1 MESYRLGLDGQG
13 SDLAA
18 YYGRLLTTHA
28 AGNLTMREFASLH
41 GVSACTLYCWRRRLA
56 ALDDGPEPATG
67 KLVAVDVVGG
77 AREADSTTVGYEV
90 LLTNGARLRVP
101 RDFAASRVAELLAVM
116 RSC

>member
-18 YYGRLLTTHA
+18 YNGRLLTTHA

-41 GVSACTLYCWRRRLA
+41 GVSACTLYYWRRRLA

-77 AREADSTTVGYEV
+77 AREPDSTT
-90 LLTNGARLRVP
+90 
-101 RDFAASRVAELLAVM
+101 LLASLARFERRAV
-116 RSC
+116 SLPAQSWPFQAEAQPSSAP